1 MLFEILAALSQCT
14 STLLLFLVWEVFFI
28 VYAHKREIKPPI
40 LHIAGVAIF
49 LFFVTAM
56 LTVAGV
62 PNIETFRI
70 DPEMYTVNFQ
80 LFESWSEFQGLYIAN
95 IIMFVP
101 LGFFVPLLWP
111 RYGRVW
117 KVLLFCLAF
126 SLIIEIMQLFN
137 HRATDVDDLLM
148 NTIGGVV
155 GYGIYKAVA
164 LIGGKAVRV
173 FQTPTD
179 KNAPYPFRYEAVIL
193 ILCVLLLQ
201 FFVDPFLPPLI
212 AAPAL

>member
-1 MLFEILAALSQCT
+1 M
-14 STLLLFLVWEVFFI
+14 
-28 VYAHKREIKPPI
+28 
-40 LHIAGVAIF
+40 
-49 LFFVTAM
+49 
-56 LTVAGV
+56 
-62 PNIETFRI
+62 
-70 DPEMYTVNFQ
+70 
-80 LFESWSEFQGLYIAN
+80 
-95 IIMFVP
+95 
-101 LGFFVPLLWP
+101 
-111 RYGRVW
+111 W